1 MARPRSGRGDGCAG
15 CGLRRSGRPEA
26 ARRSED
32 AGPNRLPAPP
42 RAGAVARFL
51 RQFKTS

>member
-1 MARPRSGRGDGCAG
+1 M
-15 CGLRRSGRPEA
+15 
-26 ARRSED
+26 
-32 AGPNRLPAPP
+32 PAPP